1 MQLQFHETF
10 VRSHRALLPLALPTL
25 MGTALLTPSASA
37 LAPPQKSSIAAFDYG
52 SSDAGA
58 ASHHRVQV
66 VGQPVIGTALE
77 LNLTDLPTTS
87 ASLLS
92 LGTRG
97 SVVQGPGG
105 INLLVDPATATY
117 VPVPIDSDGNASY
130 SLPIPNDPILVG
142 LDLRAQYLTIDVNNA
157 YGASD
162 LILMTVGAIPG
173 STGFGDLNYNGESVE
188 VDLGEYRVEA
198 TLQGQIEVDEVGTAD
213 GVCVV
218 ELSSGPVTVAF
229 DGSRMTMFTG
239 ENVIELGAS
248 AGDDLSI
255 TLNGHP
261 IPIEQ
266 SMAIFRDDIFSG
278 SWSPLTEGILGGMAV
293 ASSEQFIDHVQTFW
307 LYGGPSADIVCKA
320 IISLVMN
327 WYSIQVDQTCDAIA
341 ADCRRRR
348 GKYGPFHID
357 CAVLETICDLGGLVT
372 GVALQT
378 FLTRYWGRTI
388 SG

>member
-1 MQLQFHETF
+1 M
-10 VRSHRALLPLALPTL
+10 
-25 MGTALLTPSASA
+25 
-37 LAPPQKSSIAAFDYG
+37 
-52 SSDAGA
+52 
-58 ASHHRVQV
+58 QV

-239 ENVIELGAS
+239 ENVIELGAR